1 MAAAAGLKLWENKH
15 GARIL
20 QRNGIEFM
28 NFAGNLEFP
37 AFLLPDLLP
46 NRLVFGKILT
56 GAAAPAQEG
65 RFPCNREQKTGGS
78 PLSLWSIERSKK
90 GAIKL

>member
-65 RFPCNREQKTGGS
+65 GFPCNREQKTGGS